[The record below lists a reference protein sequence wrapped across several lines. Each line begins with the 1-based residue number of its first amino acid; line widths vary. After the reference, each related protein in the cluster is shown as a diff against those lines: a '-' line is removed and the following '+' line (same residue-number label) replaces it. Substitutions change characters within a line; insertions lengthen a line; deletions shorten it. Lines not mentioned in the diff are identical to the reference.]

1 MGHRSHHVEM
11 AGGAAGE
18 IAAQV
23 REGYK
28 GVPQKAQRLPH
39 QVDYALVLFASFRL
53 AKEKQGIRMKRS
65 PGVGVYSLPSLKKK

>member
-1 MGHRSHHVEM
+1 MGHWPHHVEV

-28 GVPQKAQRLPH
+28 GVTQKAQRLPH
-39 QVDYALVLFASFRL
+39 QVDDALVLFTPLRL
-53 AKEKQGIRMKRS
+53 AKERQGN
-65 PGVGVYSLPSLKKK
+65 